1 MHSVVQRLSRNW
13 IDSTWSRRAVGAGQ
27 KAPNCSSRL
36 NFSLNSSPSSTKIA
50 MKQAYSLRSLWW
62 DWFMTTAELLL
73 LGIVTFILIDFAAGR
88 VIDYLNESNKNQP
101 LSPVASE
108 IYNSDE
114 YAKSLEYG
122 TAKYKVELFTSVAST
137 VVMLSA
143 IILGWFAWLD
153 QQIRDR
159 FDNELLITV
168 IFVGVLI
175 VISMLGSLPVGY
187 YSTFVIEEKFGFNK
201 TTKKLFISDAIKGLA
216 LSLIVG
222 LPLLALIAL
231 VYQELQSSFWLV
243 GWLLVSAFSL
253 FMFIFGTRIFLPMFN
268 KLKPLPDGELR
279 TAVEEYCQSQ
289 GFPLSKLYE
298 MDASK
303 RSTKLNAFFS
313 GMGKVKI
320 IGLYDTLIAKLT
332 TQETVAVLAHEVG
345 HYKRKHVYTMF
356 AFSNVQTLVIFGLMG
371 WLLGNPNLS
380 KALGSDTPSFH
391 LSILAFFM
399 LFTPVSTVLGL
410 INNSFSRHN
419 EYQADQYSI
428 DTYPGA
434 REHMYSALKKLSVES
449 LSNLNPHP
457 VYVAVHYSH
466 PPILDRLANLQ
477 KV

>member
-1 MHSVVQRLSRNW
+1 
-13 IDSTWSRRAVGAGQ
+13 
-27 KAPNCSSRL
+27 
-36 NFSLNSSPSSTKIA
+36 
-50 MKQAYSLRSLWW
+50 
-62 DWFMTTAELLL
+62 MTTSEWLL

-88 VIDYLNESNKNQP
+88 VIDFLNENSKNTP
-101 LSPVASE
+101 LSPLAAE
-108 IYNSDE
+108 IYNPDE

-122 TAKYKVELFTSVAST
+122 TAKYKVELFTSVIST

-153 QQIRDR
+153 QAIRDR
-159 FDNELLITV
+159 FSNNLLVTV
-168 IFVGVLI
+168 IFFGVLI
-175 VISMLGSLPVGY
+175 VAGMIANLPVSY

-201 TTKKLFISDAIKGLA
+201 TTKKLFVMDTIKQLMLSVA
-216 LSLIVG
+216 LG
-222 LPLLALIAL
+222 LPIIYLIAL
-231 VYQELQSSFWLV
+231 IYQNLESTFWLV
-243 GWLLVSAFSL
+243 GWLAVSAISL

-268 KLKPLPDGELR
+268 KLKPLPEGELR
-279 TAVEEYCQSQ
+279 SEVEAYCKSQ
-289 GFPLSKLYE
+289 GFPLSKLWE

-320 IGLYDTLIAKLT
+320 IGLYDTLIEKLT
-332 TQETVAVLAHEVG
+332 TKETVAVLAHEVG

-356 AFSNVQTLVIFGLMG
+356 AFSNIQTLVIFSLMG
-371 WLLGNPNLS
+371 WLLSNPNLS

-391 LSILAFFM
+391 LSMIAFFM
-399 LFTPVSTVLGL
+399 LFTPVSTLLGL

-434 REHMYSALKKLSVES
+434 REYMYSALKKLSVES

-466 PPILDRLANLQ
+466 PPILDRLANL
-477 KV
+477 KS

>member
-1 MHSVVQRLSRNW
+1 
-13 IDSTWSRRAVGAGQ
+13 
-27 KAPNCSSRL
+27 
-36 NFSLNSSPSSTKIA
+36 
-50 MKQAYSLRSLWW
+50 
-62 DWFMTTAELLL
+62 MTTSELLL

-88 VIDYLNESNKNQP
+88 VIDFLNESNKN
-101 LSPVASE
+101 VALTGVAAE
-108 IYNSDE
+108 IYNPDE

-122 TAKYKVELFTSVAST
+122 TAKYKVEMLTSVITA

-153 QQIRDR
+153 QAIRDR
-159 FDNELLITV
+159 FSNNLLVTV
-168 IFVGVLI
+168 VFFGVLI
-175 VISMLGSLPVGY
+175 LVSMIGNLPVSY

-201 TTKKLFISDAIKGLA
+201 TTKKLFVMDTIKQLLLSVA
-216 LSLIVG
+216 LG
-222 LPLLALIAL
+222 LPVIALIAWI
-231 VYQELQSSFWLV
+231 YQNLESTFWLV
-243 GWLLVSAFSL
+243 GWLAVSAISL
-253 FMFIFGTRIFLPMFN
+253 FMFVFGTRIFLPMFN
-268 KLKPLPDGELR
+268 KLKPLPEGELR
-279 TAVEEYCQSQ
+279 SEVEAYCQAQ
-289 GFPLSKLYE
+289 GFPLSKLWE

-320 IGLYDTLIAKLT
+320 IGLYDTLIEKLT
-332 TQETVAVLAHEVG
+332 TKETVAVLAHEVG
-345 HYKRKHVYTMF
+345 HYKRKHIYTMF
-356 AFSNVQTLVIFGLMG
+356 AFSNVQTLVIFSLMG

-391 LSILAFFM
+391 LSMIAFFM

-434 REHMYSALKKLSVES
+434 REYMYSALKKLSVES

>member
-1 MHSVVQRLSRNW
+1 
-13 IDSTWSRRAVGAGQ
+13 
-27 KAPNCSSRL
+27 
-36 NFSLNSSPSSTKIA
+36 
-50 MKQAYSLRSLWW
+50 
-62 DWFMTTAELLL
+62 MTTSEWLL

-88 VIDYLNESNKNQP
+88 VIDFLNENSKNTS
-101 LSPVASE
+101 LSPLAAE
-108 IYNSDE
+108 IYNPDE

-122 TAKYKVELFTSVAST
+122 SAKYKVELFTSVIST

-153 QQIRDR
+153 QAIRDR
-159 FDNELLITV
+159 FSNNLLVTV
-168 IFVGVLI
+168 IFFGVLI
-175 VISMLGSLPVGY
+175 VAGMIANLPVSY

-201 TTKKLFISDAIKGLA
+201 TTKKLFVMDTIKQLMLSVA
-216 LSLIVG
+216 LG
-222 LPLLALIAL
+222 LPIIYLIAL
-231 VYQELQSSFWLV
+231 IYQNLESTFWLV
-243 GWLLVSAFSL
+243 GWLAVSAISL

-268 KLKPLPDGELR
+268 KLKPLPEGELR
-279 TAVEEYCQSQ
+279 SEVEAYCKSQ
-289 GFPLSKLYE
+289 GFPLSKLWE

-320 IGLYDTLIAKLT
+320 IGLYDTLIEKLT
-332 TQETVAVLAHEVG
+332 TKETVAVLAHEVG

-356 AFSNVQTLVIFGLMG
+356 AFSNIQTLVIFSLMG
-371 WLLGNPNLS
+371 WLLSNPNLS

-391 LSILAFFM
+391 LSMIAFFM
-399 LFTPVSTVLGL
+399 LFTPVSTLLGL

-434 REHMYSALKKLSVES
+434 REYMYSALKKLSVES

>member
-1 MHSVVQRLSRNW
+1 
-13 IDSTWSRRAVGAGQ
+13 
-27 KAPNCSSRL
+27 
-36 NFSLNSSPSSTKIA
+36 
-50 MKQAYSLRSLWW
+50 
-62 DWFMTTAELLL
+62 MTTAELLL

-88 VIDYLNESNKNQP
+88 VIDYLNENSKNVP
-101 LSPVASE
+101 MSALAKE
-108 IYNSDE
+108 IYQEDE

-122 TAKYKVELFTSVAST
+122 TAKYKFELISSVIST
-137 VVMLSA
+137 VITVSA

-153 QQIRDR
+153 SQLRDR
-159 FDNELLITV
+159 FTSNILITAL
-168 IFVGVLI
+168 FVGTIIIVLAI
-175 VISMLGSLPVGY
+175 LKLPTDY
-187 YSTFVIEEKFGFNK
+187 YATFVIEEKFGFNK
-201 TTKKLFISDAIKGLA
+201 TTKKLFVQDAVKELIIMLALGLLLVSGLA
-216 LSLIVG
+216 W
-222 LPLLALIAL
+222 
-231 VYQELQSSFWLV
+231 VYQELQSQFWLYA
-243 GWLLVSAFSL
+243 WLIVASFSL
-253 FMFIFGTRIFLPMFN
+253 FMFIFGSRIFLPMFN

-279 TAVEEYCQSQ
+279 TAVEDYCQSQ

-356 AFSNVQTLVIFGLMG
+356 AFSNVQTLIIFGLMG

-434 REHMYSALKKLSVES
+434 REHMYTALKKLSVES

-466 PPILDRLANLQ
+466 PPILDRLANLK

>member
-1 MHSVVQRLSRNW
+1 
-13 IDSTWSRRAVGAGQ
+13 
-27 KAPNCSSRL
+27 
-36 NFSLNSSPSSTKIA
+36 
-50 MKQAYSLRSLWW
+50 
-62 DWFMTTAELLL
+62 MTTSEWLL

-88 VIDYLNESNKNQP
+88 VIDFLNENSKNTP
-101 LSPVASE
+101 LSPLAAE
-108 IYNSDE
+108 IYNRDE

-122 TAKYKVELFTSVAST
+122 TAKYKVELFTSVIST

-153 QQIRDR
+153 QAIRDR
-159 FDNELLITV
+159 FSNNLLVTV
-168 IFVGVLI
+168 IFFGVLI
-175 VISMLGSLPVGY
+175 VAGMIANLPVSY

-201 TTKKLFISDAIKGLA
+201 TTKKLFVMDTIKQLMLSVA
-216 LSLIVG
+216 LG
-222 LPLLALIAL
+222 LPIIYLIAL
-231 VYQELQSSFWLV
+231 IYQNLESTFWLV
-243 GWLLVSAFSL
+243 GWLAVSAISL

-268 KLKPLPDGELR
+268 KLKPLPEGELR
-279 TAVEEYCQSQ
+279 SEVEAYCKSQ
-289 GFPLSKLYE
+289 GFPLSKLWE

-320 IGLYDTLIAKLT
+320 IGLYDTLIEKLT
-332 TQETVAVLAHEVG
+332 TKETVAVLAHEVG

-356 AFSNVQTLVIFGLMG
+356 AFSNIQTLVIFSLMG
-371 WLLGNPNLS
+371 WLLSNPNLS

-391 LSILAFFM
+391 LSMIAFFM
-399 LFTPVSTVLGL
+399 LFTPVSTLLGL

-434 REHMYSALKKLSVES
+434 REYMYSALKKLSVES

>member
-1 MHSVVQRLSRNW
+1 MATS
-13 IDSTWSRRAVGAGQ
+13 D
-27 KAPNCSSRL
+27 
-36 NFSLNSSPSSTKIA
+36 
-50 MKQAYSLRSLWW
+50 
-62 DWFMTTAELLL
+62 LLL
-73 LGIVTFILIDFAAGR
+73 VGIVLFVLIDFSAG
-88 VIDYLNESNKNQP
+88 VLIDYLNERSKEQP
-101 LSPVASE
+101 LSPEGAE
-108 IYNSDE
+108 IFNPEE
-114 YAKSLEYG
+114 YAKSMAYG
-122 TAKYKVELFTSVAST
+122 TANYKFGLITSVVST
-137 VVMLSA
+137 VVILTA

-153 QQIRDR
+153 QLIRDR
-159 FDNELLITV
+159 FSNNLLITV
-168 IFVGVLI
+168 LFIATLLVVSTI
-175 VISMLGSLPVGY
+175 ANIPASY

-201 TTKKLFISDAIKGLA
+201 STKQLFFVDAIKGLA
-216 LSLIVG
+216 INLGVA
-222 LPLLALIAL
+222 LPLLYAVAWI
-231 VYQELQSSFWLV
+231 YQELQSQFWLV
-243 GWLLVSAFSL
+243 AWLLFAAFSL

-279 TAVEEYCQSQ
+279 TAVENYCQAQ

-320 IGLYDTLIAKLT
+320 IGLYDTLIEKLT
-332 TQETVAVLAHEVG
+332 IEETVAVLAHEVG

-356 AFSNVQTLVIFGLMG
+356 AYSNLQTLIILSLMG

-391 LSILAFFM
+391 LSMLAFFL
-399 LFTPVSTVLGL
+399 LFTPVSTLLGL

-434 REHMYSALKKLSVES
+434 REHMYNALKKLSRES

-466 PPILDRLANLQ
+466 PPILARLANLK

>member
-1 MHSVVQRLSRNW
+1 
-13 IDSTWSRRAVGAGQ
+13 
-27 KAPNCSSRL
+27 
-36 NFSLNSSPSSTKIA
+36 
-50 MKQAYSLRSLWW
+50 
-62 DWFMTTAELLL
+62 MTTAELLL

-88 VIDYLNESNKNQP
+88 VIDFLNESNKN
-101 LSPVASE
+101 VALTGVAAE
-108 IYNSDE
+108 IYNPDE

-122 TAKYKVELFTSVAST
+122 TAKYKVELLTSVITT
-137 VVMLSA
+137 VIMLSA

-153 QQIRDR
+153 QVIRDR
-159 FDNELLITV
+159 YSNDLLVTV
-168 IFVGVLI
+168 IFFGVLI
-175 VISMLGSLPVGY
+175 LVSMVGTLPISY

-201 TTKKLFISDAIKGLA
+201 TTKKLFVMDTIKQLLLSIA
-216 LSLIVG
+216 LG
-222 LPLLALIAL
+222 LPVIALIAWI
-231 VYQELQSSFWLV
+231 YQSLQSTFWLV
-243 GWLLVSAFSL
+243 GWLAVSAITL

-268 KLKPLPDGELR
+268 KLKPLPEGELR
-279 TAVEEYCQSQ
+279 SEVESYCQSQ
-289 GFPLSKLYE
+289 GFPLSKLWE

-320 IGLYDTLIAKLT
+320 IGLYDTLIEKLT
-332 TQETVAVLAHEVG
+332 TKETVAVLAHEVG

-356 AFSNVQTLVIFGLMG
+356 TFSNVQTLVIFSLMG

-391 LSILAFFM
+391 LSMIAFFM

-434 REHMYSALKKLSVES
+434 RDHMYSALKKLSVES

-466 PPILDRLANLQ
+466 PPILDRLANL
-477 KV
+477 KK